1 MLEFLPFY
9 PFLDRLTK
17 NKNNKL
23 FLYAVPIQHVFPNI
37 SELVKRLN
45 WGLTENQNKY
55 QATFLC
61 PIISIDMLDVSGACR
76 IIYFR
81 FLDRKCFTAIHSAR
95 TNLMHM
101 ELMKLF
107 IKMNIVEESPSPTNK
122 NVLNWYKNL
131 LSHYETTHYFLFWLS
146 YCAISAS

>member
-23 FLYAVPIQHVFPNI
+23 FLYAVPIQNVFPNI

-61 PIISIDMLDVSGACR
+61 PIISIDMLDDVAHVG
-76 IIYFR
+76 
-81 FLDRKCFTAIHSAR
+81 
-95 TNLMHM
+95 
-101 ELMKLF
+101 
-107 IKMNIVEESPSPTNK
+107 
-122 NVLNWYKNL
+122 
-131 LSHYETTHYFLFWLS
+131 
-146 YCAISAS
+146 